1 LRIKKAVITAAGRE
15 QRSLPLQSL
24 IGSDGEER
32 SVLGLLLEQVFAAGI
47 EETCIIVW
55 PGDESR
61 YTQAAGA
68 HASAIRF
75 QPQTEPRGY
84 GHAIHCARAF
94 TGDDPFLHLVGD
106 HLFVNSTAE
115 TSIRRLIQTAE
126 AEACTV
132 SSAQITR
139 ENLLPHYGAVG
150 GRRVPGKQGLYRIE
164 TVIEKPTP
172 TEAEQRLMTPGM
184 RAGYYLCFFGLHVL
198 TPTVMDL
205 LGAKLEANPTTRVTL
220 SDALSELARREQY
233 LALEESAQRYDI
245 GARYGFLMAQM
256 ALALNGRDRSEVLAQ
271 VLELLA
277 AREMAATRG

>member
-1 LRIKKAVITAAGRE
+1 MKIKKAVITAAGRE
-15 QRSLPLQSL
+15 QRALPLQSL

-61 YTQAAGA
+61 YLQAAGK
-68 HASAIRF
+68 HGNSIRF
-75 QPQTEPRGY
+75 QPQNEPLGY
-84 GHAIHCARAF
+84 GHAIHCAREF

-106 HLFVNSTAE
+106 HLFVSAPGENCV
-115 TSIRRLIQTAE
+115 RRLIQTAE
-126 AEACTV
+126 SEACTV

-139 ENLLPHYGAVG
+139 ENFLPRYGAIG
-150 GRRVPGKQGLYRIE
+150 GRRMNGKQGLYRIE

-198 TPTVMDL
+198 TPTVVEI
-205 LGAKLEANPTTRVTL
+205 LGAKLASASTRVTL
-220 SDALSELARREQY
+220 SDALADLAKREQY
-233 LALEESAQRYDI
+233 LALEESSQRYDI
-245 GARYGFLMAQM
+245 GARYGLLMAQL
-256 ALALNGRDRSEVLAQ
+256 ALALNGRDRGEVLAQ
-271 VLELLA
+271 ILELLA
-277 AREMAATRG
+277 ARELAAPRG

>member
-68 HASAIRF
+68 HANSIRF

>member
-1 LRIKKAVITAAGRE
+1 MKIKKAVITAAGRE
-15 QRSLPLQSL
+15 QRALPLQSL

-32 SVLGLLLEQVFAAGI
+32 SVLGLLLGQVFAAGI
-47 EETCIIVW
+47 EETCIIIH

-61 YTQAAGA
+61 YLQAAGP
-68 HASAIRF
+68 HANSIRF
-75 QPQTEPRGY
+75 QPQTEARGY
-84 GHAIHCARAF
+84 GHAIHCARPF

-106 HLFVNSTAE
+106 HLFVNSTGE
-115 TSIRRLIQTAE
+115 TCIRRLIQTAE

-139 ENLLPHYGAVG
+139 ENLLPRYGAIG
-150 GRRVPGKQGLYRIE
+150 GRRVQGKPGLYRID

-205 LGAKLEANPTTRVTL
+205 LGAKLETDSRVTL
-220 SDALSELARREQY
+220 SDALADLARREQY
-233 LALEESAQRYDI
+233 LALEESSQRYDI
-245 GARYGFLMAQM
+245 GARYGLLMAQM